1 MASGILGTPADLAA
15 NTNTTIY
22 NVPSDTFAVAAIS
35 ICNRNTEA
43 VRIRIALSATG
54 TPTAAEWIEFDQA
67 VSANGVLERTG
78 VVVEA
83 GKNIVVRSNST
94 NVTAMVYGIET
105 STV

>member
-22 NVPSDTFAVAAIS
+22 NVPSDTFAVVAIS
-35 ICNRNTEA
+35 ICNRGSEPA
-43 VRIRIALSATG
+43 RVRIAISASG
-54 TPTAAEWIEFDQA
+54 TPTNAEWIEFDQA

-83 GKNIVVRSNST
+83 GKNIVVRSSAT
-94 NVTAMVYGIET
+94 NVNAMVFGIET
-105 STV
+105 ATI